1 MNCVGNLCVNEMM
14 VKYTMKY
21 YTKVEPCEYGVK
33 IWCLIN
39 AKLKFV
45 KKMEM
50 YCGVGHEDV
59 KHAT

>member
-1 MNCVGNLCVNEMM
+1 VNEMM